1 MAGTDA
7 ADIHS
12 GLRCGAFMR
21 FRCIQILPKEMTVSI
36 TVPCHKTNNDKQ
48 SILLQYDVTS
58 ASLQI
63 ILL

>member
-36 TVPCHKTNNDKQ
+36 TVPCHKTNNDKH
-48 SILLQYDVTS
+48 SILLQYATS